1 MRIAMVAH
9 SNAPWTAPYANHFI
23 SEGHDL
29 KLISFH
35 PDRLPGVD
43 CEFVG
48 HDPYR
53 ADRDKH
59 LFFTRVPQLRSILR
73 GFQPDVVLACYIISN
88 GLTAALAWDGPLVVS
103 ARGAGVL
110 RQTRTGEPGPPT
122 ALKAR
127 LLRYICRRATRIHA
141 VSDEIAERLAAIGI
155 PPERIDRFPLG
166 IDLERFAPVN
176 LRLRGDD
183 PIHIICTRR
192 HEPIY
197 RNEVIVEAL
206 ALLRDQGHAFRG
218 TFVGGGPLID
228 RCRDRIRALNLQ
240 DNVRCVGPV
249 SPERMPDW
257 LQSADVYVSASASDG
272 TSSSLLEAM
281 ACGLFPIISG
291 IRANRDWIDDG
302 RTGLFFDVDRPEQ
315 LARGLTW
322 VLSNPDMPARAARI
336 NRCLVEARADRK
348 ICNEK
353 LTRLLYDA
361 AEHPRP
367 SASAVRSIRIAG
379 LAGAAAAA
387 AAASL
392 PVVLAP

>member
-9 SNAPWTAPYANHFI
+9 SNAPWTAPYANHFL
-23 SEGHDL
+23 SEGHEL

-59 LFFTRVPQLRSILR
+59 LFFTRVPHVRSILR
-73 GFQPDVVLACYIISN
+73 NFQPDVVLACYIISN

-122 ALKAR
+122 ALKSR

-141 VSDEIAERLAAIGI
+141 VSDEIVDGLAAVGV
-155 PPERIDRFPLG
+155 PRERVECFPLG
-166 IDLERFAPVN
+166 IDLNHFAPVK

-192 HEPIY
+192 HEPVY

-206 ALLRDQGHAFRG
+206 AQLRDQGHAFRC
-218 TFVGGGPLID
+218 TFVGGGDLID
-228 RCRDRIRALNLQ
+228 RCRDRIRALRLE

-249 SPERMPDW
+249 SHERIPDW

-272 TSSSLLEAM
+272 TSSSLLEAL
-281 ACGLFPIISG
+281 ACGLFPIVSG
-291 IRANRDWIDDG
+291 IRANRHWIDDG
-302 RTGLFFDVDRPEQ
+302 RTGLVFDVDQPNQ
-315 LARGLTW
+315 LARALTW
-322 VLSNPDMPARAARI
+322 VISNPDMPVRAARI
-336 NRCLVEARADRK
+336 NRCLVEARADRNV
-348 ICNEK
+348 CNEK
-353 LTRLLYDA
+353 LSRLLHDA
-361 AEHPRP
+361 VEHPRQ
-367 SASAVRSIRIAG
+367 SEATLRSVRMAG

-387 AAASL
+387 L
-392 PVVLAP
+392 PVVLSP